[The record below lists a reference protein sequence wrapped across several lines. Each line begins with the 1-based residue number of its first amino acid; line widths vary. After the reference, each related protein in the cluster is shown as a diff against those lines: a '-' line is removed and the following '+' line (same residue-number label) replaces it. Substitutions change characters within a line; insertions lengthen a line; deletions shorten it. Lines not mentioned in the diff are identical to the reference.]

1 MQLDPL
7 FEKHKKDI
15 DNFLEEQSFDFKN
28 YDDFIEYI
36 QLRGMIN
43 SNIKAIN
50 RIIFTRANLR
60 KIYQEYENP
69 IKKFCKEQNLTYKE
83 LGNLIG
89 FGEEAISKSAR
100 TKNISLQLETALNL
114 YRENIELRK
123 QIKALK
129 TLIK

>member
-7 FEKHKKDI
+7 LKKHKKDI

-50 RIIFTRANLR
+50 RIIFTKANL
-60 KIYQEYENP
+60 KKLFEEYNNP
-69 IKKFCKEQNLTYKE
+69 IKKFCKKLNLTYKQ
-83 LGNLIG
+83 LGELIG
-89 FGEEAISKSAR
+89 YGEEAISKASR
-100 TKNISLQLETALNL
+100 TGNISLQLKTALNL
-114 YRENIELRK
+114 YKENIELK
-123 QIKALK
+123 EQIKALK

>member
-1 MQLDPL
+1 MLPPVL
-7 FEKHKKDI
+7 KKHKKDI

-50 RIIFTRANLR
+50 RIIFTKANLK

-69 IKKFCKEQNLTYKE
+69 IKKFCKEQNLTYKQ
-83 LGNLIG
+83 LGELIG
-89 FGEEAISKSAR
+89 YGEEAISKASR
-100 TKNISLQLETALNL
+100 TGNISLQLKTALNL
-114 YRENIELRK
+114 FKENIELKK

>member
-1 MQLDPL
+1 MQDPL
-7 FEKHKKDI
+7 LKKHKKDI

-50 RIIFTRANLR
+50 RIIFTKANLR
-60 KIYQEYENP
+60 KIYQEYNNP
-69 IKKFCKEQNLTYKE
+69 IKKFCKEQNLTYRE
-83 LGNLIG
+83 LGNFLG

-100 TKNISLQLETALNL
+100 TQKISLQLETALNL
-114 YRENIELRK
+114 FKENIELK
-123 QIKALK
+123 EQIKALK
-129 TLIK
+129 ILIK